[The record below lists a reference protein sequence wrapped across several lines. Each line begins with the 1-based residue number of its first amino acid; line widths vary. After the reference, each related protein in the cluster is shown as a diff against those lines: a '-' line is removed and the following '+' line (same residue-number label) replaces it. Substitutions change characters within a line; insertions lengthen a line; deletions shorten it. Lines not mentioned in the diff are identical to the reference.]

1 MIDVIF
7 SFILYYYYITMR
19 CVDTGRTQPPIII
32 KKIKCN
38 IINYYRFGQILSSS
52 IITSH
57 ANIPYYIQL
66 VYNSKVI

>member
-1 MIDVIF
+1 
-7 SFILYYYYITMR
+7 MR